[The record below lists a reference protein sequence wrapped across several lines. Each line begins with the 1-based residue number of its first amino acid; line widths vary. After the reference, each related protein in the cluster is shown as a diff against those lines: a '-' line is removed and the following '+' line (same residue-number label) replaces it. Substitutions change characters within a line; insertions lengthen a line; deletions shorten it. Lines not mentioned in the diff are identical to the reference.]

1 MQPRASKASAGI
13 SVVLEATCVAQPTR
27 AASPEHPVFARISKC
42 KIGEHSLGPSRMLS
56 PDGSPLLT
64 LVVGVF
70 AALPAYALT
79 RRTGRGRAR
88 GAIAYL
94 CGLAMGLT
102 VGVLLFQMLHTLAWN
117 VSFGSAA
124 LAGAFFGPF
133 AGLAWGI
140 WVRSGRRKRRRT
152 ITSGEPV

>member
-1 MQPRASKASAGI
+1 
-13 SVVLEATCVAQPTR
+13 
-27 AASPEHPVFARISKC
+27 
-42 KIGEHSLGPSRMLS
+42 MLS

-152 ITSGEPV
+152 ITTGEPV